1 MSQSEKLYA
10 QAKEQIP
17 GGVNSLFVLLM
28 VLVEPHY
35 LLKKRMALIF
45 MTLTVKPMWITLAHG
60 DRWY

>member
-45 MTLTVKPMWITLAHG
+45 MTLMVKPM
-60 DRWY
+60 